1 MNITVK
7 ITRVN
12 KNKIKV
18 TDKAPVLPN
27 SNVDARARGISA
39 TIPENIIK
47 DIPFPIP
54 LCVICSPSHIKN
66 IVPATKVI
74 TVVNLK

>member
-7 ITRVN
+7 ITREN
-12 KNKIKV
+12 KNKIV
-18 TDKAPVLPN
+18 AADNAPVLPN
-27 SNVDARARGISA
+27 SNVEAKARGISA
-39 TIPENIIK
+39 TSPENIIN

-54 LCVICSPSHIKN
+54 LCVICYPNHIRK

-74 TVVNLK
+74 SVVNL